1 MKQFLLILLSVSL
14 AATVNSQSI
23 LDKVKK
29 KLNTNSGV
37 TEEEAGRGVKEA
49 LNNGIG
55 SAISFLN
62 KPDAFFKSELYKV
75 LLPLM
80 LKKWKKLCVIWG
92 WAKCAMMQLKRSI
105 AELKMQ

>member
-49 LNNGIG
+49 L
-55 SAISFLN
+55 
-62 KPDAFFKSELYKV
+62 EV
-75 LLPLM
+75 
-80 LKKWKKLCVIWG
+80 
-92 WAKCAMMQLKRSI
+92 
-105 AELKMQ
+105 